1 MLVPLETGPTVAR
14 LSAAWQPAGTSL
26 FEGLVECATMVL
38 KTQTCR
44 FSGLRIY
51 PGRGVLYIRVDGQQ
65 FLFLKQKCR
74 SLFIQRK
81 RPAKLAWTTLYRK
94 QHRKDLEA
102 QVARK
107 KRRNVTRSATRSVAG
122 TSLEIIAKKKAEKPE
137 ARKASREAALR
148 EIKERS
154 KKQKTD
160 KAQQKLQ
167 AKAAGGKAVK
177 NMPKG
182 GGKVNIR

>member
-1 MLVPLETGPTVAR
+1 LQQLCPSDSASTYCGCPSTHFSISHPFGVSVPSPTCC
-14 LSAAWQPAGTSL
+14 S
-26 FEGLVECATMVL
+26 
-38 KTQTCR
+38 
-44 FSGLRIY
+44 
-51 PGRGVLYIRVDGQQ
+51 
-65 FLFLKQKCR
+65 
-74 SLFIQRK
+74 
-81 RPAKLAWTTLYRK
+81 
-94 QHRKDLEA
+94 
-102 QVARK
+102 
-107 KRRNVTRSATRSVAG
+107 
-122 TSLEIIAKKKAEKPE
+122 
-137 ARKASREAALR
+137 